1 MTGYYMVSHLVTVAA
16 QLCGTL
22 TPSPEEGYCSY
33 AEVILQIG
41 GRHTDEG
48 SMDINES
55 LSDIELGL

>member
-1 MTGYYMVSHLVTVAA
+1 VMVAA
-16 QLCGTL
+16 QLCETL